1 LFPEPAY
8 PHNGVAPSI
17 EATGLPG
24 FSPKHL
30 APLVIGVSG
39 HRDLHAD
46 AVARARTEVGAFLDQ
61 LAQLLPNTPIRIMV
75 GLAEGADMLVAE
87 AALERKLAVDA
98 VLPMPLEDYA
108 MDFSEEGLARLH
120 RLLEHPDVRRIVLS
134 PPAVT
139 VGASDVLSPQPD
151 RVALY
156 ANLADALLRKTNLL
170 IALWDGEF
178 SALRAGTADT
188 VVKYLAG
195 HTASPT
201 ATRVSFAPESREIPW
216 GQQTIHWICVE
227 RTSAPRAEPC
237 TSPCYLS
244 GVGENVLRRQAEM
257 PDEVRTQLMDLDRYN
272 AEIRALQSQGAFSAA
287 DALAVDLPAE
297 ISGAER
303 SHLQRIDNEY
313 RKADALAVL
322 CQRHSLRLFRWF
334 SYMASAMGLLFLV
347 YAKLVA
353 AKVFLIAYLVIM
365 LVGLGVF
372 YATKSRHWFTKH
384 LAYRV
389 LAETMRIE
397 FYLRLTDADGAVSA
411 EDMLKL
417 AGIDRFAG
425 FSWITNVLKNVRPL
439 TTRHARKLSR
449 EDVRLRLVHDTWI
462 DGQLS
467 YFRAKVLQLERTHHR
482 LERLKTALLVA
493 LALITV
499 VLLVFAEPLARQ
511 LTQAGFSS
519 KDFLMFVM
527 GLLPVWLGIW
537 ELYQDKLA
545 TRELLWQYRNQLS
558 HFSRAKIELTEA
570 LEGARRVAILADL
583 GRDSLMES
591 YLWTIHRYHREHEP
605 PSAG

>member
-1 LFPEPAY
+1 
-8 PHNGVAPSI
+8 
-17 EATGLPG
+17 LPG
-24 FSPKHL
+24 SSSKNL

-46 AVARARTEVGAFLDQ
+46 CVERAKREVGAFLDA
-61 LAQLLPNTPIRIMV
+61 LTRLLPHTPIRIMV
-75 GLAEGADMLVAE
+75 GLADGADMLVAE
-87 AALERKLAVDA
+87 TALERKLAVEA
-98 VLPMPLEDYA
+98 VLPMPLEEYA
-108 MDFSEEGLARLH
+108 KDFGAEALARLH
-120 RLLEHPDVRRIVLS
+120 RLLDQPDVRRIVLA
-134 PPAVT
+134 PPDR
-139 VGASDVLSPQPD
+139 GASASDGPTPEPD

-156 ANLADALLRKTNLL
+156 ANLSDALIRKTNLL

-188 VVKYLAG
+188 AVKYLAG
-195 HTASPT
+195 RAGSAT
-201 ATRVSFAPESREIPW
+201 ATRVSFVSESHDIPW
-216 GQQTIHWICVE
+216 GQQAIYWVCVE
-227 RTSAPRAEPC
+227 RVSAPRAEPC
-237 TSPCYLS
+237 TGPCYL
-244 GVGENVLRRQAEM
+244 GGIGENVLRRQAEM
-257 PDEVRTQLMDLDRYN
+257 PAELRTQLIDLDRYN
-272 AEIRALQSQGAFSAA
+272 AEIRELQSQGAFSAA
-287 DALAVDLPAE
+287 DALAAELPADV
-297 ISGAER
+297 SGTER
-303 SHLQRIDNEY
+303 AHLQRIDNEY

-322 CQRHSLRLFRWF
+322 CQRHSLRLFKWF

-353 AKVFLIAYLVIM
+353 AKVFLVVYLAIM
-365 LVGLGVF
+365 LVGLGIF
-372 YATKSRHWFTKH
+372 YATKSRHWFSKH

-397 FYLRLTDADGAVSA
+397 FYLRLTDADSDVNA
-411 EDMLKL
+411 EDLLKL
-417 AGIDRFAG
+417 AGIDRFPG
-425 FSWITNVLKNVRPL
+425 FSWITNVLKNVTPL
-439 TTRHARKLSR
+439 TARRARKLDR
-449 EDVRLRLVHDTWI
+449 EDVRLRFVHHTWI
-462 DGQLS
+462 DGQLA
-467 YFRAKVLQLERTHHR
+467 YFKAKVRQLERTHHR
-482 LERLKTALLVA
+482 LELLKTALLFA

-511 LTQAGFSS
+511 LTQAGFST
-519 KDFLMFVM
+519 KDFLMFLM

-570 LEGARRVAILADL
+570 LEESRRVSILADL